1 MDKTDH
7 ALIAA
12 LRRNARASLSE
23 LASILGV
30 TRATVRARMERLTAD
45 GTITGYTVSLNTDLP
60 DMPVRGIMLLG
71 IEGRGTD
78 RLIHAL
84 TGLPSVVAV
93 HSTNGKWDLIIELA
107 TDTLETLDGI
117 LSDIRRL
124 NGVTTSETNLVLKTR
139 TPGI

>member
-7 ALIAA
+7 TLIAA

>member
-12 LRRNARASLSE
+12 LRRNARTSLSE